1 MIRVPRTCR
10 KGNLDVGE
18 ALDYPMEAFRECS
31 AYVLLGE
38 PGMGKSETFRQET
51 AATGGEYIRIRDF
64 VDLHPDPAWRGKTL
78 YIDGLDELRAGQAD
92 GRSTLGAV
100 RARLDQLGRPRFRL
114 SCREADWLGATDA
127 ADLKVVSPDGEIA
140 VIHLNP
146 LDDRQSAD
154 ILQANHGVPDPAAFL
169 AEAERRG
176 INELLANPQTLA
188 LLAEAVGPEG
198 DWPATRG
205 ATYELA
211 CCKLVLDPNAGH
223 RAATRTLAVAPDQLI
238 DAAAA
243 VCAVLLLANQEGVA
257 LDLAAAGEGW
267 PFLADLGLENSAP
280 WQAALATRLFISDGQ
295 EDRRRPIHRS
305 VAEYLAARH
314 LARKIDR
321 EGLSLRRVLALLTA
335 SDGGVVSDLRGVHAW
350 LAAHCR
356 TARTTLI
363 DGDPLGVVFYGD
375 AQAFT
380 PDQKLHVMDALRR
393 EAQRFPW
400 FRHGHWFS
408 HPFGALASPD
418 MKEALTT
425 LLRTDRR
432 EHGSQAFLD
441 CILEALA
448 HGQKIGIDPALLVN
462 IVRDKSYFDTV
473 RTSALQALFRQNPAD
488 PRAALALLGDI
499 VAGTVE
505 DGSDE
510 LLGILLSELYPQ
522 HLSIDRLAAAFHPQK
537 NQRLTGTYSY
547 FWEYTVFD
555 RIPEAELPL
564 LLEAI
569 LARPE
574 RPVPAYDQF
583 HLQRFLGRLL
593 AKTVESQ
600 GNQVSAARLYGWLGF
615 GLGEHDSPCLEREQ
629 LAGVAEWLSTRPERY
644 CAVLKYG
651 LEELTPG
658 QEFRHHAYQVE
669 AHLYGAMPPPDFA
682 EWCLAQA
689 PAATSDDLA
698 FYYFESAMRALFR
711 EHPVEAFPLEKIT
724 QWVVQHP
731 RFEQKLFRWLHSE
744 IDDWRHEDAVRRHQ
758 RRSEEEKR
766 LSEWREHFR
775 PHLAAIEA
783 GTAPPGLLHDLAKI
797 HQGQYIEARG
807 ETPRERLS
815 NFLGDESLVAA
826 AFQGLRRAIER
837 ADLPEPEDVFA
848 LALKGREH
856 LIRLPCLL
864 AMEMFSQDELA
875 ALDESRAKRMV
886 AFRLTYDVGN
896 TPDWYRALVSLH
908 PEWVAP
914 LLERYASLEFKAGKE
929 HVSGLY
935 ALARDDQYAD
945 VARLCLPGLLTGF
958 PLRPKKATLGNLE
971 YLLAGGLRHLER
983 DVLRAII
990 DRKLGQSSLE
1000 AKQKVCWLAAGMVL
1014 DSAAYE
1020 AELLRHVGRSQARAI
1035 LLAGCL
1041 EEFGSAL
1048 RLSDAGQATLIR
1060 LIAPHVSPQRPEG
1073 AHWVSP
1079 ALAAADIVRGLISS
1093 LGASPDP
1100 ASFGCIDGLLA
1111 DAGLVAW
1118 HDDLRFARESQR
1130 INVRQA
1136 GFVHASPRAVVATLT
1151 NLEPA
1156 NCADLTA
1163 LFVDHL
1169 EAVSKQI
1176 RQGDT
1181 NTYRRFWSG
1190 DQPAHENDCRDA
1202 LLDLL
1207 RPRLASLGIELQK
1220 EGYFNE
1226 DKRADI
1232 RISAN
1237 AGRMIVPV
1245 EIKKDGHEN
1254 LWFAQHKQ
1262 LGRYAADPA
1271 ADGYGIYLALWFG
1284 GKGMRKPPSGP
1295 SPINA
1300 AELQAAL
1307 VGTLTVEELPLISIV
1322 VIDCARPSRPSDGGL
1337 Q

>member
-10 KGNLDVGE
+10 KGNMNVGE
-18 ALDYPMEAFRECS
+18 ALDYPMEAFREYS

-51 AATGGEYIRIRDF
+51 AATGGQYIGIRDF
-64 VDLHPDPAWRGKTL
+64 VDLQPDPAWREKTL

-127 ADLKVVSPDGEIA
+127 ADLKVVSPDREIA

-146 LDDRQSAD
+146 LDDQQSAE
-154 ILQANHGVPDPAAFL
+154 ILRANHDVPDPAAFL

-176 INELLANPQTLA
+176 IKELLANPQTLA
-188 LLAEAVGPEG
+188 LLAEAVGREG

-211 CCKLVLDPNAGH
+211 CRKLVLDPNAAH
-223 RAATRTLAVAPDQLI
+223 RAATRTHAVAPDQLI
-238 DAAAA
+238 DAAATL
-243 VCAVLLLANQEGVA
+243 CAVLLLANQEGVA

-267 PFLADLGLENSAP
+267 PLIADLGLQNSAN
-280 WQAALATRLFISDGQ
+280 WQAALATRLFSSDGM

-305 VAEYLAARH
+305 VAEFLAARH

-321 EGLSLRRVLALLTA
+321 GGLSLRRVLALLTA

-350 LAAHCR
+350 LAAHCH

-363 DGDPLGVVFYGD
+363 DGDPLGVVLYGD
-375 AQAFT
+375 AQSFT
-380 PDQKLHVMDALRR
+380 PDQKLLVLEALQR
-393 EAQRFPW
+393 EALRFPW
-400 FRHGHWFS
+400 FRSGHWVS

-418 MKEALTT
+418 MKEAFSTR
-425 LLRTDRR
+425 LRADRR
-432 EHGSQAFLD
+432 DRGSQAFLD

-448 HGQKIGIDPALLVN
+448 HGQNIGIDPASLVN
-462 IVRDKSYFDTV
+462 IARDNSYFDRV
-473 RTSALQALFRQNPAD
+473 RTAALQALFRQNPAD
-488 PRAALALLGDI
+488 PRAALALLDDI

-505 DGSDE
+505 DGSDR

-522 HLSIDRLAAAFHPQK
+522 HLSIDRLAAALHPQK
-537 NQRLTGTYSY
+537 DQLLTGMYSY

-574 RPVPAYDQF
+574 RPVPAYDKF
-583 HLQRFLGRLL
+583 HLKRFLGRLL
-593 AKTVESQ
+593 ANTVESQ
-600 GNQVSAARLYGWLGF
+600 GDRVSTARLYGWLGF
-615 GLGEHDSPCLEREQ
+615 GLDEHDSPCLGEEQ
-629 LAGVAEWLSTRPERY
+629 LARVAAWLSTHPEHYR
-644 CAVLKYG
+644 AVLKHG
-651 LEELTPG
+651 LEELTPSH
-658 QEFRHHAYQVE
+658 EFLRHGYRVQ
-669 AHLYGAMPPPDFA
+669 AHLYDATPPPDFA

-689 PAATSDDLA
+689 SVAGTEDIAC
-698 FYYFESAMRALFR
+698 YYFDSAMRALFR
-711 EHPVEAFPLEKIT
+711 EHSVEAFPLEKIT
-724 QWVVQHP
+724 QWVALHP
-731 RFEQKLFRWLHSE
+731 RFEQKLFGWLHCE
-744 IDDWRHEDAVRRHQ
+744 IDEWRQEHAVSRRQ
-758 RRSEEEKR
+758 RRNEEEKR
-766 LSEWREHFR
+766 LTEWREHFR

-783 GTAPPGLLHDLAKI
+783 GTAPPGLLHDLANI
-797 HQGQYIEARG
+797 HQGRYFEARG

-815 NFLGDESLVAA
+815 NFLGNESLVDA
-826 AFQGLRRAIER
+826 AFKGLRRTIER
-837 ADLPEPEDVFA
+837 TDLPEPEDVFA

-856 LIRLPCLL
+856 FIRLPCLL
-864 AMEMFSQDELA
+864 AMEMLSQDELA
-875 ALDESRAKRMV
+875 ALDENQAKRMV
-886 AFRLTYDVGN
+886 AFRLTYDIGN
-896 TPDWYRALVSLH
+896 TPCWYRMLVSLH
-908 PEWVAP
+908 PEWVAT
-914 LLERYASLEFKAGKE
+914 LLERYALLEFKAGKE

-935 ALARDDQYAD
+935 ALARDDQYAT

-958 PLRPKKATLGNLE
+958 PLRPKKTTLGNLK

-990 DRKLGQSSLE
+990 DRKLGQASLE
-1000 AKQKVCWLAAGMVL
+1000 AKQKVCWLAAGMLL
-1014 DSAAYE
+1014 DSATYE
-1020 AELLRHVGRSQARAI
+1020 TELLRHVGRSQSRAI

-1041 EEFGSAL
+1041 EEFGSAI
-1048 RLSDAGQATLIR
+1048 RLSDAGQAALIR

-1079 ALAAADIVRGLISS
+1079 ALEAADIVRGLVSS

-1100 ASFGCIDGLLA
+1100 ASSGRIDGLLA
-1111 DAGLVAW
+1111 DTSLTAW
-1118 HDDLRFARESQR
+1118 HDDLRFAQESQR

-1136 GFVHASPRAVVATLT
+1136 GFVHATPRAVVATLT

-1156 NCADLTA
+1156 NHADLAA

-1169 EAVSKQI
+1169 EAVGKQI

-1181 NTYRRFWSG
+1181 NTYRRFWNG
-1190 DQPAHENDCRDA
+1190 DQPALENDCRDA

-1207 RPRLASLGIELQK
+1207 RPRLAGLGIELQK

-1232 RISAN
+1232 RISTN
-1237 AGRMIVPV
+1237 AGQMIVPV

-1254 LWFAQHKQ
+1254 LWFAQHQQ
-1262 LGRYAADPA
+1262 LRRYAADPA
-1271 ADGYGIYLALWFG
+1271 ADGYGIYLILWFG
-1284 GKGMRKPPSGP
+1284 GKSMRKPPSGP

-1322 VIDCARPSRPSDGGL
+1322 VIDCARPSRPSGGAL